1 MFRKTLLIAILKT
14 LLPRDVLLLFF
25 FEVFTPEKRKVST
38 GDTKLAILDGFMLL
52 INAVMNENS
61 PAPVKINGEYDGDMA
76 PSMIMS
82 PDKARIPKGTIKNT
96 VAALNIKPESI
107 PQKLNTRTWR

>member
-1 MFRKTLLIAILKT
+1 
-14 LLPRDVLLLFF
+14 
-25 FEVFTPEKRKVST
+25 
-38 GDTKLAILDGFMLL
+38 
-52 INAVMNENS
+52 MNENS

-96 VAALNIKPESI
+96 VATLTIKPESI
-107 PQKLNTRTWR
+107 PRKLNTRTWR